1 MKKILNIL
9 MIASVLLFVGCEDEI
24 SYEKGPLSSVEDAVY
39 FLGDEMDIE
48 IEPTDAEKTHEVTI
62 VRTNYENALT
72 VPLKVV
78 TNTDNVFK
86 VPETIS
92 FDAGEEE
99 TTIEVTYQG
108 LEAGKTYYLQFEV
121 DQSKIELNPYK
132 DCSVKKTGNTALPIY
147 NASITPIAWSETKM
161 GVLVDGMVLPLYELE
176 GVAWYVEYRTADL
189 PSGKKKV
196 RLLNPYNKY
205 PTDENPDDAGIYQAC
220 PWNAPADIDATK
232 DYNFNMEIDGKDVSI
247 TDAYLGITWMQNTMM
262 RFTVLSDKNGK
273 KLTGTYD
280 ANAGSIVFE
289 DDALVIWPGNGKGYY
304 ASLSFFFTKEA
315 YVKYVAESGEGEGD
329 DPEGGEGGEGEG
341 GEGEGGEGEGGEG
354 EGGEG
359 N

>member
-24 SYEKGPLSSVEDAVY
+24 SYEKGPISSVEDAVY

-48 IEPTDAEKTHEVTI
+48 IEPTDAEETHEVTI

-132 DCSVKKTGNTALPIY
+132 DCSVKKTGNTALPVY
-147 NASITPIAWSETKM
+147 NASITPIAWSEVKT
-161 GVLVDGMVLPLYELE
+161 GVLVDGMVLPLYDME

-205 PTDENPDDAGIYQAC
+205 PTDENPDDAGIYQAL
-220 PWNAPADIDATK
+220 PWNEPGDIDATK
-232 DYNFNMEIDGKDVSI
+232 DYNFNMEIDGEKVSI
-247 TDAYLGITWMQNTMM
+247 VTGYLGITWMNNTMM
-262 RFTVLSDKNGK
+262 RFVGVVDAEGNRIPGK
-273 KLTGTYD
+273 YD
-280 ANAGSIVFE
+280 ADAGSIVFE
-289 DDALVIWPGNGKGYY
+289 KALGIMPGNGGAYY
-304 ASLSFFFTKEA
+304 AGFSFFFTKDA
-315 YVKYVAESGEGEGD
+315 YVKYAAGSGEGGDGEGEGGDPEGGEGGGD
-329 DPEGGEGGEGEG
+329 DPEGGED
-341 GEGEGGEGEGGEG
+341 GEG